1 MFCNLGEGQTI
12 KEIACKKAQTIYRE
26 EEEKERIGRREEM
39 TSKPELASYG
49 HPNWTLGQ
57 ERWYPIS
64 LYSLKLFVRFCNF
77 TTNAVLKWTHFQ
89 LL

>member
-1 MFCNLGEGQTI
+1 MFCNLGEAQTI

-64 LYSLKLFVRFCNF
+64 LYS
-77 TTNAVLKWTHFQ
+77 
-89 LL
+89 